1 MVYSIPGCL
10 FTVHHYTGSITGS
23 NLQYDFQLVSLY
35 DKVWFGTVVWDK
47 DGYDILRAYM
57 IWSSVR
63 SVIKS

>member
-1 MVYSIPGCL
+1 MECGKGEERGVQRWGHRLI
-10 FTVHHYTGSITGS
+10 
-23 NLQYDFQLVSLY
+23 VSLY